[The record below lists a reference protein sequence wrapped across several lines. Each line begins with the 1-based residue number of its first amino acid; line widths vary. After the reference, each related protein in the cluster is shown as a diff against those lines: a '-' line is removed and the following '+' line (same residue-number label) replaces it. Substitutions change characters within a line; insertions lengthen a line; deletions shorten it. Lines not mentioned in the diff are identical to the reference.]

1 MNELAETVGF
11 GLVAA
16 SVVALGAVGFTLQY
30 SVSHIL
36 NLAYGAVMTVAAY
49 FAYVA
54 NVKWGLNIWLSLA
67 VGAAFAALLTVLIQ
81 TVVFAP
87 FIRRRADPFT
97 LLIASAGVGL
107 VINNAINAIAGFG
120 SQSYD
125 VHSEI
130 AVHIWKF
137 IWTPRQL
144 VIMGLA
150 VVAML
155 LLHVILRYTRMGKA
169 MRAVADDTDLASSS
183 GVNSRAVITLVWVL
197 SGIMCGL
204 AGVILALNTVS
215 FNSGVGTTL
224 LLVVI
229 AAAIVG
235 GAGEPYGAMLA
246 AIVIGIA
253 SELTAWLISPGLK
266 DIAALALLVAILI
279 FRPNGILS
287 GERLRSEAQPA

>member
-1 MNELAETVGF
+1 MNELVETVGF
-11 GLVAA
+11 GLVTA
-16 SVVALGAVGFTLQY
+16 SVVALGSVGFTLQY

-49 FAYVA
+49 SAYMA
-54 NVKWGLNIWLSLA
+54 NVQWGLNIWPSVA
-67 VGAAFAALLTVLIQ
+67 IGAAFGAALTVLLQ
-81 TVVFAP
+81 VAVFSP
-87 FIRRRADPFT
+87 FIRRKADPFT

-107 VINNAINAIAGFG
+107 VLDNALNAIAGFG
-120 SQSYD
+120 SDSYN

-130 AVHIWKF
+130 AVHVWKF
-137 IWTPRQL
+137 VWTPRQL

-150 VVAML
+150 VVAMI
-155 LLHVILRYTRMGKA
+155 LLHATLRYTRMGKA

-183 GVNSRAVITLVWVL
+183 GVNSRLIITLVWVL

-215 FNSGVGTTL
+215 FNSNVGTTL

-235 GAGEPYGAMLA
+235 GAGEPYGAMIA
-246 AIVIGIA
+246 AVVIGIA

-279 FRPNGILS
+279 LRPEGILS
-287 GERLRSEAQPA
+287 GERLRTEAQPA